1 MGADSWAENTPN
13 ATEFICPSPKVLN
26 FIEKR
31 LHSLGVR
38 SPWPSSWNHQF
49 HSFMCYYDLLWFI
62 IRVLSR
68 LSRCP
73 NLRISFSNS
82 SHIELKG
89 RFLIHY
95 FLWLFSNICKI
106 YLGDVSST
114 LSILRNRRRA
124 GNKYRS
130 WKIWQKFEVFC
141 NEKTGENYFSD
152 FWYYI

>member
-1 MGADSWAENTPN
+1 MPQNLTAQAQNFWISMKKGFIHWASVVRGLALGITSSIHS
-13 ATEFICPSPKVLN
+13 FI
-26 FIEKR
+26 
-31 LHSLGVR
+31 
-38 SPWPSSWNHQF
+38 